1 MQIEEKVPFATLY
14 EWIGGEDRVKALVER
29 FYDLMDLESDFAR
42 LREVHGPSL
51 AKARQ
56 NTFWFLCGWMGGPQY
71 YTEKYG
77 HPRLRM
83 RHMHVSI
90 GIRERDQWLACMD
103 RAMGETGLD
112 EQLRA
117 RLRTSFFQTADWMR
131 NLNG

>member
-1 MQIEEKVPFATLY
+1 MQIEEKAPFATLY

-56 NTFWFLCGWMGGPQY
+56 NTVWFLCGWMGGPQY

-77 HPRLRM
+77 HPRLRITKGAPDVAQHILQKKSPDA
-83 RHMHVSI
+83 RAGV
-90 GIRERDQWLACMD
+90 D
-103 RAMGETGLD
+103 RSQD
-112 EQLRA
+112 K
-117 RLRTSFFQTADWMR
+117 
-131 NLNG
+131 